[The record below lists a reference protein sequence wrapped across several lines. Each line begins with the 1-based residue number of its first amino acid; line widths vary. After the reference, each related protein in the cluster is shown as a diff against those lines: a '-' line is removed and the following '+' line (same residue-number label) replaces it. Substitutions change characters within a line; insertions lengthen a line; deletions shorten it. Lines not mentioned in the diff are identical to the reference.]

1 MLRLGLLITGVVLI
15 VSGSAFAQDESRGEF
30 SVGWRQH
37 HAEISSVVNTFQIS
51 QPNDYPKGWY
61 ADVAVNASEKFAI
74 VAEAAGSYFQDEF
87 SQTSGPVAIRESLD
101 VTFYT
106 FMGGVRVR
114 APQKASIVP
123 FGQVLFGGVR
133 QTSTSER
140 TIAVFQTP
148 STSSQDATSS
158 NPALAL
164 DGGVT
169 FARGWFGARASV
181 GYARF
186 FGAAD
191 SDAFRLSIGAA
202 FRF

>member
-1 MLRLGLLITGVVLI
+1 MARIGLLAVGIVVM
-15 VSGSAFAQDESRGEF
+15 SGTVFAQDTSRAEV
-30 SVGWRQH
+30 SAGWRQH
-37 HAEISSVVNTFQIS
+37 HATISRVVRPIQL
-51 QPNDYPKGWY
+51 QVPNDYPKGWY

-74 VAEAAGSYFQDEF
+74 VAEAAGSYLKDTFDQPSTVVSF
-87 SQTSGPVAIRESLD
+87 HESFN

-114 APQKASIVP
+114 APQRASIVP
-123 FGQVLFGGVR
+123 FGQVLFGGIRDTSTDERITTVF
-133 QTSTSER
+133 QSTSTSRQEG
-140 TIAVFQTP
+140 
-148 STSSQDATSS
+148 TSS

-169 FARGWFGARASV
+169 VSAGRIGARASV

-186 FGAAD
+186 FSSAD
-191 SDAFRLSIGAA
+191 ADAFRLSIGAT